1 MSPWKSPGSAHRLAG
16 LTLPC
21 EQTRQPPATSTRWRT
36 ACLPPGKSRS
46 HPPHP
51 CGLKCRRSSLLY
63 LRQNG
68 NRSHA
73 AARGGWDAAQG
84 PGIPV
89 PNSPQPGAARLS
101 TQPGFRSQETGCYRT
116 NTQKAT
122 TPTAAHI
129 QESRG
134 KSSERPSPLQ
144 GQKSGNSHRAPW
156 ESSSSP

>member
-21 EQTRQPPATSTRWRT
+21 EQTRQAPGHVHTMANG
-36 ACLPPGKSRS
+36 LPPGKSRS

-68 NRSHA
+68 NRSRA

-101 TQPGFRSQETGCYRT
+101 TQPDFRPQETGCYRT

-129 QESRG
+129 QDSRG

-144 GQKSGNSHRAPW
+144 GQKSGNSHRAPG
-156 ESSSSP
+156 ESSSSQ